1 MEKNYKELLQELR
14 QKYINKKTKN
24 KTILQNMQNVEFTIF
39 SDITD
44 FVRQKYLLNK
54 IRNIND
60 NYNFFIRTLDN
71 ILNYNSEEKLLNV
84 IDVAIVDFGS
94 SLKDFSNKVLQLENV
109 EQKENSSFVEDIEN
123 LYYDK
128 TTLKFLKDDI
138 IDYCLFITELKKI
151 KEE

>member
-24 KTILQNMQNVEFTIF
+24 KTILANHENIEFSIF

-44 FVRQKYLLNK
+44 FVRQKYLFNK
-54 IRNIND
+54 IRNVID
-60 NYNFFIRTLDN
+60 NYNLFIRTLDN
-71 ILNYNSEEKLLNV
+71 ILNYSSEEKILNLL
-84 IDVAIVDFGS
+84 VDTILDFDS
-94 SLKDFSNKVLQLENV
+94 SLNDMSKKVLQLENV

-128 TTLKFLKDDI
+128 TALKFLKDDI
-138 IDYCLFITELKKI
+138 LDYCVFIIELKKI